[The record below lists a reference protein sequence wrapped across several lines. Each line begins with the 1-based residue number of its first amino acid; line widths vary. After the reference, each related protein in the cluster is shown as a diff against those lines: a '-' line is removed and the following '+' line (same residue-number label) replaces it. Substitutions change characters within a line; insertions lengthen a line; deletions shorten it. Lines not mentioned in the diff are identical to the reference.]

1 MEIKM
6 RITHEALLKLAKDT
20 VEKRFSHDPNV
31 IAVFL
36 IGSLRPDHTVVES
49 AADVDLL
56 VLHNGELP
64 RDREI
69 VKLSNEYHLD
79 IAYEPV
85 SLYSQPR
92 ELRTTGWRGWNMWD
106 PRLLYQRGRFFE
118 YTQSIVRAQ
127 FDEPANIIKRSLFF
141 ANAARED
148 WNEMQLY
155 PEGAGPL
162 KVLNTAFKAANA
174 FASLGGAPIPER
186 KLLAEFPERANLLEQ
201 PDLIQTLFTSIAKN
215 IGVDSIRQWISDWEN
230 AFMAAAHSPA
240 DLRLHPAR
248 LAYYKTAIETQLSG
262 DLPRA
267 ALWPMLHTWALAAE
281 NGTFNEQQTL
291 TWNMVCSEAGLDVDG
306 RPERLQALD
315 AFLDRMEEILEQ
327 LTVDNGL

>member
-1 MEIKM
+1 MEIEM
-6 RITHEALLKLAKDT
+6 RITQEALLKLAKDT

-31 IAVFL
+31 TAVFL
-36 IGSLRPDHTVVES
+36 IGSLRPDHVVVES

-56 VLHNGELP
+56 VLHNGQLP

-92 ELRTTGWRGWNMWD
+92 DLRGDGWRGWNMWD
-106 PRLLYQRGRFFE
+106 PRLLFQRGRFFE

-127 FDEPANIIKRSLFF
+127 FDEPANIIKRSHFF
-141 ANAARED
+141 AEAARDE

-155 PEGAGPL
+155 PENASPIKL
-162 KVLNTAFKAANA
+162 LTAAFKAANA
-174 FASLGGAPIPER
+174 FASLNGAPIPER
-186 KLLAEFPERANLLEQ
+186 KLLAEFPERANQLEQ
-201 PDLIQTLFTSIAKN
+201 SDLIQTLFMSIAKN
-215 IGVDSIRQWISDWEN
+215 VSVESIKQWLPGWEN
-230 AFMAAAHSPA
+230 GFIAAAHSPA

-248 LAYYKTAIETQLSG
+248 LTYYKTAIETQLSS

-267 ALWPMLHTWALAAE
+267 ALWPMLYTWALAAE
-281 NGTFNEQQTL
+281 NGTLNEEQTL
-291 TWNMVCSEAGLDVDG
+291 AWNAVCCEVGLDAEG
-306 RPERLQALD
+306 LPERMRALD
-315 AFLDRMEEILEQ
+315 EFLDRMEEILEQ